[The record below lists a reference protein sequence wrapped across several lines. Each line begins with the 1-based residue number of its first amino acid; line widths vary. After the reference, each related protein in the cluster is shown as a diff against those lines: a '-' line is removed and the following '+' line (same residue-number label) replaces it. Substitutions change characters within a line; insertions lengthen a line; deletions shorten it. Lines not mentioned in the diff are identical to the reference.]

1 MPTFKTNQ
9 TKKTGTL
16 TQADNNK
23 NDMTII
29 ILSAGIGGRIKS
41 NEPRSLIKIGTKT
54 LIEHQ
59 IDVINNNIDNLEII
73 GVFGYAIEKIIKKI
87 SGKLRVVENQVYNE
101 TNNSESLRLA
111 VNNTNKKNILFFH
124 GDLYF
129 NDKVLSNL
137 NFKKSFLLVDNK
149 GMINP
154 KEIGVTIQNNK
165 ATMLS
170 YGLPTKWCQLAFI
183 TGKELKILK
192 NILYKLQG
200 SQKKLLSF
208 EIINKMISMGA
219 NFECYEPK
227 DMSIIEIDCI
237 KDLKNENFNF

>member
-1 MPTFKTNQ
+1 MGRFTRQITASIN
-9 TKKTGTL
+9 
-16 TQADNNK
+16 AENNK
-23 NDMTII
+23 NDMTVI
-29 ILSAGIGGRIKS
+29 ILSAGVGSRIKS
-41 NEPRSLIKIGTKT
+41 NEPRSLIKIGSKS

-59 IDVINNNIDNLEII
+59 IDIINSNINNQEIV
-73 GVFGYAIEKIIKKI
+73 GVFGYNIEKIIKKI
-87 SGKLRVVENQVYNE
+87 SGKLRVVENQIYYE

-129 NDKVLSNL
+129 NEKVFLNL
-137 NFKKSFLLVDNK
+137 NYKKSFLLVDNK
-149 GMINP
+149 DMMKP

-165 ATMLS
+165 ATVLS
-170 YGLPTKWCQLAFI
+170 YGLPTKWCQIAFV
-183 TGKELKILK
+183 TGKELKILRS
-192 NILYKLQG
+192 ILQKLHG